1 MPSTAGVQAGDLR
14 LVGVD
19 RHAHVTAMQRS
30 RLLAAAAGAVAE
42 LGWDGATIGSIAE
55 RAGVSRRTFYEL
67 FENRDECL
75 LAILQSAT
83 ARITAQ
89 IDAAAPPGLSWRERV
104 RDGLWSVLCF
114 FDSQPTFARIC
125 LVESRR
131 SDGIVLDYRQRI
143 VEQLVGFVDQG
154 REEASGSANVSA
166 LTAQGVVG
174 GIFEVL
180 YTHLS
185 NGDGERPLRDLTGD
199 LVGMVVMPYLGVA
212 AARREQNRPAPVFQP
227 TEQSDWEMAAVG
239 VDGRDLLAELP
250 MRLTYR
256 TATVLQA
263 LAEHPGQSNRQ
274 VADLVGIADPGQI
287 SKLLARLSRLGLL
300 VNSGAAREP
309 NRWALT
315 AIGSRLTRSIGS
327 YSELGT
333 GQVTRGEAHAI

>member
-1 MPSTAGVQAGDLR
+1 MAATVGARAGDVR
-14 LVGVD
+14 LDGVD
-19 RHAHVTAMQRS
+19 RHAHVSAMQRS

-75 LAILQSAT
+75 VAVLQNAV
-83 ARITAQ
+83 ARITER
-89 IDAAAPPGLSWRERV
+89 ITAAGLSGSSWRERV
-104 RDGLWSVLCF
+104 RGGLWAILCF
-114 FDSQPTFARIC
+114 FDCQPMLARIC

-143 VEQLVGFVDQG
+143 VEQLVELVDQG
-154 REEASGSANVSA
+154 RDEVSGSANVAA

-180 YTHLS
+180 YTRLVS
-185 NGDGERPLRDLTGD
+185 GDGGPLRDLTGE
-199 LVGMVVMPYLGVA
+199 LAGMVVMPYLGVA
-212 AARREQNRPAPVFQP
+212 AAHREQNRPVPVFQP
-227 TEQSDWEMAAVG
+227 SERSDLEIAAVG
-239 VDGRDLLAELP
+239 LDGRDLLAELP

-315 AIGSRLTRSIGS
+315 AVGSRLTRSIGS
-327 YSELGT
+327 FSELET
-333 GQVTRGEAHAI
+333 GQVIKGEAHAI